1 MIGTTNSLTFAH
13 LNVDVRDLERSE
25 HFYRDLLSLPVE
37 RRSDALAVRWPGG
50 LLVLVAGEPNVV
62 GTFHFGFRV
71 ATRADVDGWFARLS
85 ERGADVVEMPVER
98 GDVYVGRVRDPD
110 GYPIE
115 IYAELT
121 VW

>member
-1 MIGTTNSLTFAH
+1 
-13 LNVDVRDLERSE
+13 
-25 HFYRDLLSLPVE
+25 
-37 RRSDALAVRWPGG
+37 
-50 LLVLVAGEPNVV
+50 
-62 GTFHFGFRV
+62 
-71 ATRADVDGWFARLS
+71 LS